1 MSISYEEALGTLQS
15 MFGDQ
20 WTRDDL
26 DTVLRHHQ
34 GHMENTVDMIL
45 RHGDGSPQ
53 ALLKQ
58 IEEGID
64 PRAQAVEA
72 DEQLARQL
80 SQPGRP
86 APTSSSSGSAAP
98 APASK
103 AKKGRGTP
111 TILPDDF
118 LRLPNGARFTSN
130 QMSDDEALA
139 RML

>member
-1 MSISYEEALGTLQS
+1 MSISYEEALETLQS
-15 MFGDQ
+15 MFGDK
-20 WTRDDL
+20 WTRDGL

-45 RHGDGSPQ
+45 RHGEGSPEV
-53 ALLKQ
+53 LLNQ

-64 PRAQAVEA
+64 PRAQTAAMDEA
-72 DEQLARQL
+72 LARQL
-80 SQPGRP
+80 SQSVRT
-86 APTSSSSGSAAP
+86 PTSAGG
-98 APASK
+98 
-103 AKKGRGTP
+103 KKKTGRGTP

-118 LRLPNGARFTSN
+118 LRLPNGMSFSTN